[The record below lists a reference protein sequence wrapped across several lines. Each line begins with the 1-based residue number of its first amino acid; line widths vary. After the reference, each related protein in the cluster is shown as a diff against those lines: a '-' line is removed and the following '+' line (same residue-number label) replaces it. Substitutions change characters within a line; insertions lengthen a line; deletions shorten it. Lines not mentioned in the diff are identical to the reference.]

1 MYYGT
6 ILIQTI
12 TYRTDSI
19 NYIKLP
25 DLNLRNT
32 PKSIQLLYNKK
43 KFNGDELKYVWT
55 NNIAWQNACHLTG
68 HVTEIFKKI
77 PGIKITGGNNNIQLV
92 NVLRFQ

>member
-43 KFNGDELKYVWT
+43 K
-55 NNIAWQNACHLTG
+55 
-68 HVTEIFKKI
+68 
-77 PGIKITGGNNNIQLV
+77 IQWG
-92 NVLRFQ
+92 